1 MKELYKIQ
9 VRGKVCSGKTTKA
22 EELFDERKAQ
32 SLSTKLVDDGS
43 VREIYRGFN
52 PDYVTI
58 ETVEDGGPLTVT
70 KVYKTC

>member
-1 MKELYKIQ
+1 MKEPYKIQ

-32 SLSTKLVDDGS
+32 GLSTKLVDDGS
-43 VREIYRGFN
+43 VRAIYQGAN

>member
-22 EELFDERKAQ
+22 EELFDERKAKG
-32 SLSTKLVDDGS
+32 LSTNLVDDGS
-43 VREIYRGFN
+43 IREVYRGFN
-52 PDYVTI
+52 PAYVTI

-70 KVYKTC
+70 KVYRTC